1 MNQPTLLSCLAS
13 QRGIS
18 EEAAQRL
25 LFRRGVGPWK
35 WPFVWLLNHRR
46 PEVFRAD
53 KEVLRFVAQARNR
66 AQFEDVIETIHSRLV
81 PEQPFWRGLL
91 GLRVS
96 SGRLRSLAYEVFN
109 KAAAA
114 PQ

>member
-18 EEAAQRL
+18 EEATHRL
-25 LFRRGVGPWK
+25 LFRRGVGLWK
-35 WPFVWLLNHRR
+35 WPLVWLLHQRR
-46 PEVFRAD
+46 PEIFRAD
-53 KEVLRFVAQARNR
+53 AEVLRFVAQARSH
-66 AQFEDVIETIHSRLV
+66 AQFEDAIETIHSRLLN
-81 PEQPFWRGLL
+81 EQPFWRGTL

-96 SGRLRSLAYEVFN
+96 SSGLRKLACDAFR
-109 KAAAA
+109 KAAAN